1 MWKALVMIAIGCLV
15 ALLLILGRAFSKD
28 LENYYTKEKYS
39 DPEGKKIG
47 YMFYA
52 LAFLVLA
59 LSYFFLG

>member
-1 MWKALVMIAIGCLV
+1 MD
-15 ALLLILGRAFSKD
+15 RFSRD
-28 LENYYTKEKYS
+28 LENYYTKEKYP

>member
-15 ALLLILGRAFSKD
+15 ALLLILGRAFSRD
-28 LENYYTKEKYS
+28 LENYYTKEKYP

-59 LSYFFLG
+59 LGYFFLG